1 MNVKID
7 KKTLRND
14 LILILSLFVVAAISL
29 VILIS
34 TRRRENLVA
43 KIIVNNN
50 VVEVIDL
57 SKKEEKDYYIDG
69 LKGTLHVHTR
79 DGAIAVVESN
89 CPHQDCV
96 HMGYVSESGR
106 PIICAYNAVY
116 IVIEGDNTFF
126 DAGLGS

>member
-1 MNVKID
+1 MTEKVD
-7 KKTLRND
+7 KKTLCND
-14 LILILSLFVVAAISL
+14 LILILSLFVIAAISL

-34 TRRRENLVA
+34 TRRKENLVA

-57 SKKEEKDYYIDG
+57 SKKEENDYYIDG
-69 LKGTLHVHTR
+69 LKGTLHIHTH